1 MTEPTI
7 RLGIVGARGHTGAE
21 LIRLVAGHPC
31 FDLAFVS
38 SRELDGQRVADHVEA
53 WRGDLRYTAPAHE
66 ALPGQGAD
74 AVVLALPNGKAAA
87 CVAAFDAAGMDP
99 AFRPPVIVDL
109 SADYRFDDDWY
120 YGLPELTRGDY
131 RGQRRISN
139 PGCYATAMQLA
150 IAPMLDA
157 LEGPVQCFGVS
168 GYSGAGTTPSDRND
182 PAKLRDNLMP
192 YALTGHVHE
201 REVSR
206 RLGHPVEFM
215 PHVAPHF
222 RGITMTANLHLA
234 RPFALDEVQARY
246 RDRYGD
252 EPLLQVVDEAPW
264 VSRIAGAQH
273 VEIGGFSLSTDGRR
287 LVVVATEDNLLKG
300 AATQALQNL
309 NLAFG
314 LPELTGIP
322 PPHRKS

>member
-1 MTEPTI
+1 MVESTI
-7 RLGIVGARGHTGAE
+7 KLGIVGARGYTGVE
-21 LIRLVAGHPC
+21 LIRLVAGHPR

-38 SRELDGQRVADHVEA
+38 SRELDGQRVSDHVEA
-53 WRGDLRYTAPAHE
+53 WHGDLRYSAPANHE
-66 ALPGQGAD
+66 LPGLGAG

-87 CVAAFDAAGMDP
+87 CVAAFDAAGAAA
-99 AFRPPVIVDL
+99 AFEQPVIADL
-109 SADYRFDDDWY
+109 SADHRFDDDWY

-150 IAPMLDA
+150 IAPMLAELD
-157 LEGPVQCFGVS
+157 GPVQCFGVS

-182 PAKLRDNLMP
+182 PACLRDNLMP
-192 YALTGHVHE
+192 YALAGHVHE
-201 REVSR
+201 REVSH

-222 RGITMTANLHLA
+222 RGITVTANLHLSRA
-234 RPFALDEVQARY
+234 FALAEVEARY
-246 RDRYGD
+246 RGRYRD
-252 EPLLQVVDEAPW
+252 EPLVRVVDEAPW

-273 VEIGGFSLSTDGRR
+273 VELGGFTLSADGRR

-314 LPELTGIP
+314 LPEHTGIP
-322 PPHRKS
+322 S